1 MNKQNLLS
9 ITLIVTGLALNPA
22 VAETVEARVAF
33 KVPVVQSVASEV
45 SELLYARGLD
55 KNAAELMAANVVG
68 EDEMPLAMLIHNL
81 EMQNIATKDEVLAY
95 LSKAALHKQKLE
107 VHSYDQLLGMVST
120 IKQKSLDKST
130 RKQLSQIVKIN
141 RELCV

>member
-9 ITLIVTGLALNPA
+9 ITLIVTGLAFNPA

-45 SELLYARGLD
+45 SELLHARGLD
-55 KNAAELMAANVVG
+55 KDAAEVMAVNVVG

-95 LSKAALHKQKLE
+95 LSKAALHKQNT
-107 VHSYDQLLGMVST
+107 VMTSF
-120 IKQKSLDKST
+120 
-130 RKQLSQIVKIN
+130 
-141 RELCV
+141 